1 MRGPRST
8 AASRVAVRANSH
20 RIRRRDDR
28 DDDLHGDPRDQDVV
42 VRETAER
49 RAGHETLQH
58 LLRGERAGL
67 GHDEDRREPPEPF
80 GPVVRAGERADHD
93 RGHPGDQQHQDGL
106 VERGEVR
113 VARAL
118 QGERALMGVGD
129 RDQVREGVPEHQP
142 GRGRAEG
149 REASEPG
156 SFTHADRSPRCDS
169 AGLYAGALTR
179 GERGAMRAEDVR
191 TVGVIGCGL
200 MGSGIAE
207 VVARAGQDA
216 VVLETSDELVERGR
230 QRIETSTLRAVER
243 NRLDAEERAAVLGR
257 ISLTTDVQD
266 LADVDLVIEAA
277 TEDHDTK
284 VGMFRRLDEVTKPEV
299 ILASNTSSIPIA
311 DLGAA
316 TSRPDKVLGMHFF
329 NPVPVMGLIE
339 LVRAIS
345 TSDDTMAFGRAYGV
359 VLGKT
364 TVESRDRAGF
374 IVNALLI
381 PYLNGAIR
389 MLEDGFATREDIDTA
404 VHLGLNHPM
413 GPLRLIDLI
422 GLDTHLFI
430 ANVLFEEFKEPT
442 YAPPPLLRRMVT
454 AGRLGRKVGRG
465 FYDYE
470 G

>member
-1 MRGPRST
+1 
-8 AASRVAVRANSH
+8 
-20 RIRRRDDR
+20 
-28 DDDLHGDPRDQDVV
+28 
-42 VRETAER
+42 
-49 RAGHETLQH
+49 
-58 LLRGERAGL
+58 
-67 GHDEDRREPPEPF
+67 
-80 GPVVRAGERADHD
+80 
-93 RGHPGDQQHQDGL
+93 
-106 VERGEVR
+106 
-113 VARAL
+113 
-118 QGERALMGVGD
+118 
-129 RDQVREGVPEHQP
+129 
-142 GRGRAEG
+142 
-149 REASEPG
+149 
-156 SFTHADRSPRCDS
+156 
-169 AGLYAGALTR
+169 
-179 GERGAMRAEDVR
+179 MRAEDVR

-200 MGSGIAE
+200 MGSGISE
-207 VVARAGQDA
+207 VVARAGQTA
-216 VVLETSDELVERGR
+216 VVLETTDELVERGR

-243 NRLDAEERAAVLGR
+243 GRLDAVERTAALGR
-257 ISLTTDVQD
+257 ISLTTDVHD

-339 LVRAIS
+339 LVRAIT
-345 TSDDTMAFGRAYGV
+345 TSEDTVEFGRAYGV
-359 VLGKT
+359 ALGKT

-404 VHLGLNHPM
+404 IHLGLNHPM

-442 YAPPPLLRRMVT
+442 FAPPPLLRRMVT

-470 G
+470 D

>member
-1 MRGPRST
+1 
-8 AASRVAVRANSH
+8 
-20 RIRRRDDR
+20 
-28 DDDLHGDPRDQDVV
+28 
-42 VRETAER
+42 
-49 RAGHETLQH
+49 
-58 LLRGERAGL
+58 
-67 GHDEDRREPPEPF
+67 
-80 GPVVRAGERADHD
+80 
-93 RGHPGDQQHQDGL
+93 
-106 VERGEVR
+106 
-113 VARAL
+113 
-118 QGERALMGVGD
+118 
-129 RDQVREGVPEHQP
+129 
-142 GRGRAEG
+142 
-149 REASEPG
+149 
-156 SFTHADRSPRCDS
+156 
-169 AGLYAGALTR
+169 
-179 GERGAMRAEDVR
+179 MRAEDVR

-200 MGSGIAE
+200 MGSGISE
-207 VVARAGQDA
+207 VVARAGQTA
-216 VVLETSDELVERGR
+216 VVLETSDELAERGR
-230 QRIETSTLRAVER
+230 QRIEASTLRAVER
-243 NRLDAEERAAVLGR
+243 GRLDAEERTAVLGR

-345 TSDDTMAFGRAYGV
+345 SSDDTMEFGRAYGV

-413 GPLRLIDLI
+413 GPLQLIDLI

-442 YAPPPLLRRMVT
+442 FAPPPLLRRMVT

-465 FYDYE
+465 FYDY
-470 G
+470 GD

>member
-1 MRGPRST
+1 
-8 AASRVAVRANSH
+8 
-20 RIRRRDDR
+20 
-28 DDDLHGDPRDQDVV
+28 
-42 VRETAER
+42 
-49 RAGHETLQH
+49 
-58 LLRGERAGL
+58 
-67 GHDEDRREPPEPF
+67 
-80 GPVVRAGERADHD
+80 
-93 RGHPGDQQHQDGL
+93 
-106 VERGEVR
+106 
-113 VARAL
+113 
-118 QGERALMGVGD
+118 
-129 RDQVREGVPEHQP
+129 
-142 GRGRAEG
+142 
-149 REASEPG
+149 
-156 SFTHADRSPRCDS
+156 
-169 AGLYAGALTR
+169 
-179 GERGAMRAEDVR
+179 MRAEDVR

-207 VVARAGQDA
+207 VVARAGQGA
-216 VVLETSDELVERGR
+216 VVLETSDELAQRGR

-243 NRLDAEERAAVLGR
+243 KRLDAGEREAVLGR
-257 ISLTTDVQD
+257 VSLTTDVQD

-430 ANVLFEEFKEPT
+430 ANVLFDEFKEPT
-442 YAPPPLLRRMVT
+442 FAPPPLLRRMVT
-454 AGRLGRKVGRG
+454 AGRLGRKVGHG

-470 G
+470 A

>member
-1 MRGPRST
+1 
-8 AASRVAVRANSH
+8 
-20 RIRRRDDR
+20 
-28 DDDLHGDPRDQDVV
+28 
-42 VRETAER
+42 
-49 RAGHETLQH
+49 
-58 LLRGERAGL
+58 
-67 GHDEDRREPPEPF
+67 
-80 GPVVRAGERADHD
+80 
-93 RGHPGDQQHQDGL
+93 
-106 VERGEVR
+106 
-113 VARAL
+113 
-118 QGERALMGVGD
+118 
-129 RDQVREGVPEHQP
+129 
-142 GRGRAEG
+142 
-149 REASEPG
+149 
-156 SFTHADRSPRCDS
+156 
-169 AGLYAGALTR
+169 
-179 GERGAMRAEDVR
+179 MRAEDVR

-200 MGSGIAE
+200 MGSGISE
-207 VVARAGQDA
+207 VVARAGQTA
-216 VVLETSDELVERGR
+216 VVLETSDELVGRGR
-230 QRIETSTLRAVER
+230 QRIEASTLRAVER
-243 NRLDAEERAAVLGR
+243 GRLDAEERTAVLGR

-266 LADVDLVIEAA
+266 LAGVDLVIEAA

-284 VGMFRRLDEVTKPEV
+284 VGMFRRLDEVTKPQV

-311 DLGAA
+311 DLAAA

-329 NPVPVMGLIE
+329 NPVPAMGLIE

-345 TSDDTMAFGRAYGV
+345 SSDDTMAFGRAYGV

-442 YAPPPLLRRMVT
+442 FAPPPLLRRMVT
-454 AGRLGRKVGRG
+454 AGLLGRKVGRG
-465 FYDYE
+465 FYEY
-470 G
+470 GS

>member
-1 MRGPRST
+1 
-8 AASRVAVRANSH
+8 
-20 RIRRRDDR
+20 
-28 DDDLHGDPRDQDVV
+28 
-42 VRETAER
+42 
-49 RAGHETLQH
+49 
-58 LLRGERAGL
+58 
-67 GHDEDRREPPEPF
+67 
-80 GPVVRAGERADHD
+80 
-93 RGHPGDQQHQDGL
+93 
-106 VERGEVR
+106 
-113 VARAL
+113 
-118 QGERALMGVGD
+118 
-129 RDQVREGVPEHQP
+129 
-142 GRGRAEG
+142 
-149 REASEPG
+149 
-156 SFTHADRSPRCDS
+156 
-169 AGLYAGALTR
+169 
-179 GERGAMRAEDVR
+179 MRAEDVR
-191 TVGVIGCGL
+191 TVGIIGCGL

-207 VVARAGQDA
+207 TVARAGQT
-216 VVLETSDELVERGR
+216 VVFLEASEELVERGR
-230 QRIETSTLRAVER
+230 NRIETSTLRAVER
-243 NRLDAEERAAVLGR
+243 GRLETAERDTLLGR
-257 ISLTTDVQD
+257 ISGTTDVHE

-284 VGMFRRLDEVTKPEV
+284 VGMFRRLDEVTKPDV

-339 LVRAIS
+339 LVRAIT
-345 TSDDTMAFGRAYGV
+345 TSEDTVEFGRAYGV
-359 VLGKT
+359 ALGKT

-404 VHLGLNHPM
+404 IHLGLNHPM
-413 GPLRLIDLI
+413 GPLQLIDLI

-442 YAPPPLLRRMVT
+442 FAPPPLLRRMVT

-470 G
+470 D

>member
-1 MRGPRST
+1 M
-8 AASRVAVRANSH
+8 
-20 RIRRRDDR
+20 
-28 DDDLHGDPRDQDVV
+28 Q
-42 VRETAER
+42 
-49 RAGHETLQH
+49 
-58 LLRGERAGL
+58 
-67 GHDEDRREPPEPF
+67 
-80 GPVVRAGERADHD
+80 
-93 RGHPGDQQHQDGL
+93 
-106 VERGEVR
+106 
-113 VARAL
+113 
-118 QGERALMGVGD
+118 
-129 RDQVREGVPEHQP
+129 
-142 GRGRAEG
+142 
-149 REASEPG
+149 
-156 SFTHADRSPRCDS
+156 
-169 AGLYAGALTR
+169 
-179 GERGAMRAEDVR
+179 AEDVR

-230 QRIETSTLRAVER
+230 KRIETSTLRAVER
-243 NRLDAEERAAVLGR
+243 GRLDAEERVAVLGR
-257 ISLTTDVQD
+257 ISLTTDMQD

-284 VGMFRRLDEVTKPEV
+284 IGMFRRLDEVTKPEV

-345 TSDDTMAFGRAYGV
+345 TSDDTMAFGRAFGV

-413 GPLRLIDLI
+413 GPLQLIDLI

>member
-1 MRGPRST
+1 
-8 AASRVAVRANSH
+8 
-20 RIRRRDDR
+20 
-28 DDDLHGDPRDQDVV
+28 
-42 VRETAER
+42 
-49 RAGHETLQH
+49 
-58 LLRGERAGL
+58 
-67 GHDEDRREPPEPF
+67 
-80 GPVVRAGERADHD
+80 
-93 RGHPGDQQHQDGL
+93 
-106 VERGEVR
+106 
-113 VARAL
+113 
-118 QGERALMGVGD
+118 
-129 RDQVREGVPEHQP
+129 
-142 GRGRAEG
+142 
-149 REASEPG
+149 
-156 SFTHADRSPRCDS
+156 
-169 AGLYAGALTR
+169 
-179 GERGAMRAEDVR
+179 MRAEDVR

-200 MGSGIAE
+200 MGSGISE
-207 VVARAGQDA
+207 VVARAGQTA
-216 VVLETSDELVERGR
+216 VVLEATDELVERGR

-243 NRLDAEERAAVLGR
+243 GRLDAEQRTAVLGR

-345 TSDDTMAFGRAYGV
+345 SSDDTMAFGRAYGV

-413 GPLRLIDLI
+413 GPLQLIDLI

-442 YAPPPLLRRMVT
+442 FAPPPLLRRMVT

-465 FYDYE
+465 FYDY
-470 G
+470 GS

>member
-1 MRGPRST
+1 
-8 AASRVAVRANSH
+8 
-20 RIRRRDDR
+20 
-28 DDDLHGDPRDQDVV
+28 
-42 VRETAER
+42 
-49 RAGHETLQH
+49 
-58 LLRGERAGL
+58 
-67 GHDEDRREPPEPF
+67 
-80 GPVVRAGERADHD
+80 
-93 RGHPGDQQHQDGL
+93 
-106 VERGEVR
+106 
-113 VARAL
+113 
-118 QGERALMGVGD
+118 
-129 RDQVREGVPEHQP
+129 
-142 GRGRAEG
+142 
-149 REASEPG
+149 
-156 SFTHADRSPRCDS
+156 
-169 AGLYAGALTR
+169 
-179 GERGAMRAEDVR
+179 MRAEDVR

-200 MGSGIAE
+200 MGSGISE
-207 VVARAGQDA
+207 VVARAGQTA

-243 NRLDAEERAAVLGR
+243 GRLDAEERTAVLGR

-345 TSDDTMAFGRAYGV
+345 SSDDTMAFGRAYGV

-413 GPLRLIDLI
+413 GPLQLIDLI

-442 YAPPPLLRRMVT
+442 FAPPPLLRRMVT
-454 AGRLGRKVGRG
+454 AGLLGRKVGRG
-465 FYDYE
+465 FYDY
-470 G
+470 GS

>member
-1 MRGPRST
+1 
-8 AASRVAVRANSH
+8 
-20 RIRRRDDR
+20 
-28 DDDLHGDPRDQDVV
+28 
-42 VRETAER
+42 
-49 RAGHETLQH
+49 
-58 LLRGERAGL
+58 
-67 GHDEDRREPPEPF
+67 
-80 GPVVRAGERADHD
+80 
-93 RGHPGDQQHQDGL
+93 
-106 VERGEVR
+106 
-113 VARAL
+113 
-118 QGERALMGVGD
+118 MGI
-129 RDQVREGVPEHQP
+129 
-142 GRGRAEG
+142 
-149 REASEPG
+149 
-156 SFTHADRSPRCDS
+156 
-169 AGLYAGALTR
+169 
-179 GERGAMRAEDVR
+179 
-191 TVGVIGCGL
+191 IGCGL

-207 VVARAGQDA
+207 TVARAGQT
-216 VVLETSDELVERGR
+216 VVFLEASEELVERGR
-230 QRIETSTLRAVER
+230 NRIETSTLRAVER
-243 NRLDAEERAAVLGR
+243 GRLETAERDTLLGR
-257 ISLTTDVQD
+257 ISGTTDVHE

-284 VGMFRRLDEVTKPEV
+284 VGMFRRLDEVTKPDV

-339 LVRAIS
+339 LVRAIT
-345 TSDDTMAFGRAYGV
+345 TSEDTVEFGRAYGV
-359 VLGKT
+359 ALGKT

-404 VHLGLNHPM
+404 IHLGLNHPM
-413 GPLRLIDLI
+413 GPLPLIDLI

-442 YAPPPLLRRMVT
+442 FAPPPLLRRMVT

-470 G
+470 D

>member
-1 MRGPRST
+1 
-8 AASRVAVRANSH
+8 
-20 RIRRRDDR
+20 
-28 DDDLHGDPRDQDVV
+28 
-42 VRETAER
+42 
-49 RAGHETLQH
+49 
-58 LLRGERAGL
+58 
-67 GHDEDRREPPEPF
+67 
-80 GPVVRAGERADHD
+80 
-93 RGHPGDQQHQDGL
+93 
-106 VERGEVR
+106 
-113 VARAL
+113 
-118 QGERALMGVGD
+118 
-129 RDQVREGVPEHQP
+129 
-142 GRGRAEG
+142 
-149 REASEPG
+149 
-156 SFTHADRSPRCDS
+156 
-169 AGLYAGALTR
+169 
-179 GERGAMRAEDVR
+179 MRAEDVR

-200 MGSGIAE
+200 MGSGISE
-207 VVARAGQDA
+207 VVARAGQTA

-243 NRLDAEERAAVLGR
+243 GRLDAGERTAVLGR
-257 ISLTTDVQD
+257 IALTTDVQD

-329 NPVPVMGLIE
+329 NPVPLMGLIE

-345 TSDDTMAFGRAYGV
+345 SSDDTMAFGRAYGV

-413 GPLRLIDLI
+413 GPLQLIDLI

-442 YAPPPLLRRMVT
+442 FAPPPLLRRMVT

-465 FYDYE
+465 FYDY
-470 G
+470 GS

>member
-1 MRGPRST
+1 
-8 AASRVAVRANSH
+8 
-20 RIRRRDDR
+20 
-28 DDDLHGDPRDQDVV
+28 
-42 VRETAER
+42 
-49 RAGHETLQH
+49 
-58 LLRGERAGL
+58 
-67 GHDEDRREPPEPF
+67 
-80 GPVVRAGERADHD
+80 
-93 RGHPGDQQHQDGL
+93 
-106 VERGEVR
+106 
-113 VARAL
+113 
-118 QGERALMGVGD
+118 
-129 RDQVREGVPEHQP
+129 
-142 GRGRAEG
+142 
-149 REASEPG
+149 
-156 SFTHADRSPRCDS
+156 
-169 AGLYAGALTR
+169 
-179 GERGAMRAEDVR
+179 MRAEDVR
-191 TVGVIGCGL
+191 TVGIIGCGL

-207 VVARAGQDA
+207 TVARAGHT
-216 VVLETSDELVERGR
+216 VVFLEASEELVERGR
-230 QRIETSTLRAVER
+230 NRIETSTLRAVER
-243 NRLDAEERAAVLGR
+243 GRLETAERDTLLGR
-257 ISLTTDVQD
+257 ISGTTDVHE

-284 VGMFRRLDEVTKPEV
+284 VGMFRRLDEVTKPDV

-339 LVRAIS
+339 LVRAIT
-345 TSDDTMAFGRAYGV
+345 TSEDTVEFGRAYGV
-359 VLGKT
+359 ALGKT

-404 VHLGLNHPM
+404 IHLGLNHPM
-413 GPLRLIDLI
+413 GPLQLIDLI

-442 YAPPPLLRRMVT
+442 FAPPPLLRRMVT

-470 G
+470 V

>member
-1 MRGPRST
+1 
-8 AASRVAVRANSH
+8 
-20 RIRRRDDR
+20 
-28 DDDLHGDPRDQDVV
+28 
-42 VRETAER
+42 
-49 RAGHETLQH
+49 
-58 LLRGERAGL
+58 
-67 GHDEDRREPPEPF
+67 
-80 GPVVRAGERADHD
+80 
-93 RGHPGDQQHQDGL
+93 
-106 VERGEVR
+106 
-113 VARAL
+113 
-118 QGERALMGVGD
+118 
-129 RDQVREGVPEHQP
+129 
-142 GRGRAEG
+142 
-149 REASEPG
+149 
-156 SFTHADRSPRCDS
+156 
-169 AGLYAGALTR
+169 
-179 GERGAMRAEDVR
+179 MRAEDVR
-191 TVGVIGCGL
+191 TVGIIGCGL

-207 VVARAGQDA
+207 VVARAGQNA

-243 NRLDAEERAAVLGR
+243 NRLDAQEREAVLGR
-257 ISLTTDVQD
+257 VSLTTDMQD

-345 TSDDTMAFGRAYGV
+345 TSDDTMTFGRAYGV

-413 GPLRLIDLI
+413 GPLQLIDLI

-430 ANVLFEEFKEPT
+430 ANVLFEEFKEPI

-454 AGRLGRKVGRG
+454 SGRLGRKVGRG

>member
-1 MRGPRST
+1 
-8 AASRVAVRANSH
+8 
-20 RIRRRDDR
+20 
-28 DDDLHGDPRDQDVV
+28 
-42 VRETAER
+42 
-49 RAGHETLQH
+49 
-58 LLRGERAGL
+58 
-67 GHDEDRREPPEPF
+67 
-80 GPVVRAGERADHD
+80 
-93 RGHPGDQQHQDGL
+93 
-106 VERGEVR
+106 
-113 VARAL
+113 
-118 QGERALMGVGD
+118 
-129 RDQVREGVPEHQP
+129 
-142 GRGRAEG
+142 
-149 REASEPG
+149 
-156 SFTHADRSPRCDS
+156 
-169 AGLYAGALTR
+169 
-179 GERGAMRAEDVR
+179 MRAEDVR

-200 MGSGIAE
+200 MGSGISE
-207 VVARAGQDA
+207 VVARAGQTA

-243 NRLDAEERAAVLGR
+243 GRLDAEERTAVLGR

-266 LADVDLVIEAA
+266 LAGVDLVIEAA

-329 NPVPVMGLIE
+329 NPVPAMGLIE

-345 TSDDTMAFGRAYGV
+345 TSDDTMSFGRAYGV
-359 VLGKT
+359 VVGKT

-389 MLEDGFATREDIDTA
+389 MLEDGFASREDIDTA

-442 YAPPPLLRRMVT
+442 FAPPPLLRRMVT
-454 AGRLGRKVGRG
+454 AGLLGRKVGRG
-465 FYDYE
+465 FYEY
-470 G
+470 GN

>member
-1 MRGPRST
+1 
-8 AASRVAVRANSH
+8 
-20 RIRRRDDR
+20 
-28 DDDLHGDPRDQDVV
+28 
-42 VRETAER
+42 
-49 RAGHETLQH
+49 
-58 LLRGERAGL
+58 
-67 GHDEDRREPPEPF
+67 
-80 GPVVRAGERADHD
+80 
-93 RGHPGDQQHQDGL
+93 
-106 VERGEVR
+106 
-113 VARAL
+113 
-118 QGERALMGVGD
+118 
-129 RDQVREGVPEHQP
+129 
-142 GRGRAEG
+142 
-149 REASEPG
+149 
-156 SFTHADRSPRCDS
+156 
-169 AGLYAGALTR
+169 
-179 GERGAMRAEDVR
+179 MRAEDVR

-200 MGSGIAE
+200 MGSGISE
-207 VVARAGQDA
+207 VVARAGQTA
-216 VVLETSDELVERGR
+216 VVLETTDELVERGR
-230 QRIETSTLRAVER
+230 QRIETSTLRALER
-243 NRLDAEERAAVLGR
+243 GRLDAEERTAVLGR

-345 TSDDTMAFGRAYGV
+345 SSDDTMAFGRAYGV

-413 GPLRLIDLI
+413 GPLQLIDLI

-442 YAPPPLLRRMVT
+442 FAPPPLLRRMVT

-465 FYDYE
+465 FYDY
-470 G
+470 GS

>member
-1 MRGPRST
+1 
-8 AASRVAVRANSH
+8 
-20 RIRRRDDR
+20 
-28 DDDLHGDPRDQDVV
+28 
-42 VRETAER
+42 
-49 RAGHETLQH
+49 
-58 LLRGERAGL
+58 
-67 GHDEDRREPPEPF
+67 
-80 GPVVRAGERADHD
+80 
-93 RGHPGDQQHQDGL
+93 
-106 VERGEVR
+106 
-113 VARAL
+113 
-118 QGERALMGVGD
+118 
-129 RDQVREGVPEHQP
+129 
-142 GRGRAEG
+142 
-149 REASEPG
+149 
-156 SFTHADRSPRCDS
+156 
-169 AGLYAGALTR
+169 
-179 GERGAMRAEDVR
+179 MRAEDVR
-191 TVGVIGCGL
+191 TVGIIGCGL

-207 VVARAGQDA
+207 VVARAGQNA

-243 NRLDAEERAAVLGR
+243 GRLDAEERAAVLGR
-257 ISLTTDVQD
+257 VSLTTDVQD
-266 LADVDLVIEAA
+266 LSDVDLVIEAA

-359 VLGKT
+359 VLSKT

-430 ANVLFEEFKEPT
+430 ADVLFEEFKEPT
-442 YAPPPLLRRMVT
+442 YTPPPLLRRMVT
-454 AGRLGRKVGRG
+454 AGRLGRKAGRG

-470 G
+470 S

>member
-1 MRGPRST
+1 
-8 AASRVAVRANSH
+8 
-20 RIRRRDDR
+20 
-28 DDDLHGDPRDQDVV
+28 
-42 VRETAER
+42 
-49 RAGHETLQH
+49 
-58 LLRGERAGL
+58 
-67 GHDEDRREPPEPF
+67 
-80 GPVVRAGERADHD
+80 
-93 RGHPGDQQHQDGL
+93 
-106 VERGEVR
+106 
-113 VARAL
+113 
-118 QGERALMGVGD
+118 
-129 RDQVREGVPEHQP
+129 
-142 GRGRAEG
+142 
-149 REASEPG
+149 
-156 SFTHADRSPRCDS
+156 
-169 AGLYAGALTR
+169 
-179 GERGAMRAEDVR
+179 MRAEDVR

-216 VVLETSDELVERGR
+216 VVLETSDELAQRGR

-243 NRLDAEERAAVLGR
+243 NRLDAGEREAALGR
-257 ISLTTDVQD
+257 VSVTTDVQD

>member
-1 MRGPRST
+1 
-8 AASRVAVRANSH
+8 
-20 RIRRRDDR
+20 
-28 DDDLHGDPRDQDVV
+28 
-42 VRETAER
+42 
-49 RAGHETLQH
+49 
-58 LLRGERAGL
+58 
-67 GHDEDRREPPEPF
+67 
-80 GPVVRAGERADHD
+80 
-93 RGHPGDQQHQDGL
+93 
-106 VERGEVR
+106 
-113 VARAL
+113 
-118 QGERALMGVGD
+118 
-129 RDQVREGVPEHQP
+129 
-142 GRGRAEG
+142 
-149 REASEPG
+149 
-156 SFTHADRSPRCDS
+156 
-169 AGLYAGALTR
+169 
-179 GERGAMRAEDVR
+179 MRAEDVG
-191 TVGVIGCGL
+191 TVGIIGCGL
-200 MGSGIAE
+200 MGSGITE
-207 VVARAGQDA
+207 VVARSGQDA
-216 VVLETSDELVERGR
+216 VVLETSDDLVERGR

-243 NRLDAEERAAVLGR
+243 GRLDAEERAAVLGR

-284 VGMFRRLDEVTKPEV
+284 IGMFRRLDEVTKPEV

-345 TSDDTMAFGRAYGV
+345 TSDDTMTFGRAYGV

-413 GPLRLIDLI
+413 GPLQLIDLI

>member
-1 MRGPRST
+1 
-8 AASRVAVRANSH
+8 
-20 RIRRRDDR
+20 
-28 DDDLHGDPRDQDVV
+28 
-42 VRETAER
+42 
-49 RAGHETLQH
+49 
-58 LLRGERAGL
+58 
-67 GHDEDRREPPEPF
+67 
-80 GPVVRAGERADHD
+80 
-93 RGHPGDQQHQDGL
+93 
-106 VERGEVR
+106 
-113 VARAL
+113 
-118 QGERALMGVGD
+118 
-129 RDQVREGVPEHQP
+129 
-142 GRGRAEG
+142 
-149 REASEPG
+149 
-156 SFTHADRSPRCDS
+156 
-169 AGLYAGALTR
+169 
-179 GERGAMRAEDVR
+179 MRAEDVR

-207 VVARAGQDA
+207 VVARAGQHA

-243 NRLDAEERAAVLGR
+243 NRLDAQEREAVLGR

-345 TSDDTMAFGRAYGV
+345 TSDDTMTFGRAYGV

-454 AGRLGRKVGRG
+454 AGRLGRKAGRG

>member
-1 MRGPRST
+1 
-8 AASRVAVRANSH
+8 
-20 RIRRRDDR
+20 
-28 DDDLHGDPRDQDVV
+28 
-42 VRETAER
+42 
-49 RAGHETLQH
+49 
-58 LLRGERAGL
+58 
-67 GHDEDRREPPEPF
+67 
-80 GPVVRAGERADHD
+80 
-93 RGHPGDQQHQDGL
+93 
-106 VERGEVR
+106 
-113 VARAL
+113 
-118 QGERALMGVGD
+118 
-129 RDQVREGVPEHQP
+129 
-142 GRGRAEG
+142 
-149 REASEPG
+149 
-156 SFTHADRSPRCDS
+156 
-169 AGLYAGALTR
+169 
-179 GERGAMRAEDVR
+179 MRAEDVR
-191 TVGVIGCGL
+191 SVGVIGCGL

-207 VVARAGQDA
+207 VVARAGQNA

-230 QRIETSTLRAVER
+230 HRIETSTLRAVER
-243 NRLDAEERAAVLGR
+243 GRLDAEERAAVLGR

-311 DLGAA
+311 DLGAT

-374 IVNALLI
+374 IVNAMLI

-413 GPLRLIDLI
+413 GPLQLIDLI

>member
-1 MRGPRST
+1 
-8 AASRVAVRANSH
+8 
-20 RIRRRDDR
+20 
-28 DDDLHGDPRDQDVV
+28 
-42 VRETAER
+42 
-49 RAGHETLQH
+49 
-58 LLRGERAGL
+58 
-67 GHDEDRREPPEPF
+67 
-80 GPVVRAGERADHD
+80 
-93 RGHPGDQQHQDGL
+93 
-106 VERGEVR
+106 
-113 VARAL
+113 
-118 QGERALMGVGD
+118 
-129 RDQVREGVPEHQP
+129 
-142 GRGRAEG
+142 
-149 REASEPG
+149 
-156 SFTHADRSPRCDS
+156 
-169 AGLYAGALTR
+169 
-179 GERGAMRAEDVR
+179 MRAEDVR

-216 VVLETSDELVERGR
+216 VVLETSDELAQRGR

-243 NRLDAEERAAVLGR
+243 NRLDAGEREAVLGR
-257 ISLTTDVQD
+257 VSVTTDVQD

-430 ANVLFEEFKEPT
+430 ANVLFEEFKDPT

-454 AGRLGRKVGRG
+454 AGRLGRKAGRG